1 MPHLDSSD
9 YNLDLLMHNILAFIS
24 LFHYLSSHVL
34 LTYCCCLFRVKCV
47 ICESQEEAV
56 EREKG
61 IIRFR
66 LIINHQVKQRNGGFQ

>member
-56 EREKG
+56 DRKKG
-61 IIRFR
+61 IISFR
-66 LIINHQVKQRNGGFQ
+66 LIMNHQAKQQSGDFQ